1 MVRMHSDVKKF
12 KWKQYYFKEE
22 QFRWIIDTYWIN
34 SLQNFREDLSMLSQS
49 VLIYGNFSSY

>member
-1 MVRMHSDVKKF
+1 MVRMHSDVKKI
-12 KWKQYYFKEE
+12 KWKQNFFKEE